1 MNTKEVVKKDGIVTE
16 NLMGG
21 MFRVELEDKTMA
33 ICTISQLLRKNSIK
47 VYLGD
52 RVQVEFS
59 PYDLTRGRICYRY
72 NK

>member
-1 MNTKEVVKKDGIVTE
+1 MNSKEVVKKDGLVVE

-21 MFRVELEDKTMA
+21 MFKVELEDKTFA
-33 ICTISQLLRKNSIK
+33 ICTLARLLIKNSIR

-59 PYDLTRGRICYRY
+59 PHDLTRGRICYRY
-72 NK
+72 K